1 MSDQIPAPQSPDPV
15 PHAPSQATQQPL
27 EESVTKAFVGANGI
41 RAGWRLLI
49 FVCIFEG
56 LLVLCTAIVVA
67 FNHGEIPNFQQ
78 TTPRMILLGEGMQLL
93 SALVAAWI
101 MSKIE
106 ARNFRDYG
114 LPAKGAFGVK
124 FWQGIIFGF
133 AAITF
138 LLVVMRGLHVFYFG
152 PIALRG
158 SELIRYA
165 CEWGVVFLL
174 VGFLEEFLFRAYP
187 LFTLATGVTFW
198 PAAILV
204 SLFFGYVHR
213 SNPGESWLGL
223 LDVAAAGFLFCII
236 VRRTG
241 DLWMA
246 IGFHAAW
253 DWGQT
258 YFYGVADSGLVAPGH
273 LFNSHLAGPAWLSGG
288 SVGPEG
294 SWLCLALEVI
304 LCILFALWLPEA
316 KYPNPDAIPDPRK
329 KLAAHHLSFLY
340 IEPPAPPVP
349 PAPPPPAP
357 PDPQA

>member
-1 MSDQIPAPQSPDPV
+1 MNDQIP
-15 PHAPSQATQQPL
+15 PSQNPDSAPPAPPQPTQQPL
-27 EESVTKAFVGANGI
+27 EQTVTKAFVGPNGI
-41 RAGWRLLI
+41 RAGWRLLV
-49 FVCIFEG
+49 FVCIFGG
-56 LLVLCTAIVVA
+56 LVVLCTAIVVA

-78 TTPRMILLGEGMQLL
+78 TTPRIIALGEGMQLL

-114 LPAKGAFGVK
+114 LPGKGAFGVK
-124 FWQGIIFGF
+124 FCQGIVFGF

-138 LLVVMRGLHVFYFG
+138 LLAVMRGLHVFYFG
-152 PIALRG
+152 PIALHG

-165 CEWGVVFLL
+165 CEWGFVFLL

-187 LFTLATGVTFW
+187 VFTLTTGVTFW

-204 SLFFGYVHR
+204 SLFFGYVHH
-213 SNPGESWLGL
+213 SNPGENWLGL
-223 LDVAAAGFLFCII
+223 LDVAAAGFLFCIML
-236 VRRTG
+236 RRTG

-253 DWGQT
+253 DWGET
-258 YFYGVADSGLVAPGH
+258 FFYGVADSGLVAPGH

-304 LCILFALWLPEA
+304 LCVIFALWLPEA
-316 KYPNPDAIPDPRK
+316 KYPNADAIPDPRK
-329 KLAAHHLSFLY
+329 KAAQPLSIFSS
-340 IEPPAPPVP
+340 EPTPNPTPPA
-349 PAPPPPAP
+349 
-357 PDPQA
+357 QT